1 MICSIFLAH
10 FYMRGW
16 EVYIC
21 LAWTSFLLMVK
32 CSLRSG
38 CGVLNARASY
48 GHIYWWDHGSVG
60 QRHLLMQSLTSCFS
74 ASIEYRIEQIA
85 SNFIYLLQHGDF
97 LNEICFWT
105 FSLLFISN
113 FTTYKG
119 RLICQFHEAQVMD
132 RCYLFTFKSYPT
144 SFEDGPLSRWNEIWT
159 LWFVRM
165 SVLITTT
172 LEYSLVNTKVRL
184 SVYKLRRLDQI
195 SLRRWRR
202 NMIMYHD
209 FSRTHVQTHSG
220 QRVLKSPRR
229 FIESAVALCFNSP
242 KYLRK
247 WRRQLRLHHN
257 HPRKFWERLHWLIG
271 TFPFYTRYLF
281 EKVS

>member
-1 MICSIFLAH
+1 MQSSLRLWCAKRTRIVWSHIFLGPRFCWPAPSSH
-10 FYMRGW
+10 AVSYFLFFCFYW
-16 EVYIC
+16 V
-21 LAWTSFLLMVK
+21 S
-32 CSLRSG
+32 
-38 CGVLNARASY
+38 
-48 GHIYWWDHGSVG
+48 
-60 QRHLLMQSLTSCFS
+60 
-74 ASIEYRIEQIA
+74 IEQIA

-172 LEYSLVNTKVRL
+172 LEYSLVNTKVRF
-184 SVYKLRRLDQI
+184 
-195 SLRRWRR
+195 
-202 NMIMYHD
+202 
-209 FSRTHVQTHSG
+209 FSVQTQTTRPKFASQMEAKHG
-220 QRVLKSPRR
+220 DVPRFLKNVR
-229 FIESAVALCFNSP
+229 ANT
-242 KYLRK
+242 LRSK
-247 WRRQLRLHHN
+247 S
-257 HPRKFWERLHWLIG
+257 
-271 TFPFYTRYLF
+271 T
-281 EKVS
+281 

>member
-1 MICSIFLAH
+1 MVTYIFGTTVLLASAIFSCSLLLL
-10 FYMRGW
+10 
-16 EVYIC
+16 V
-21 LAWTSFLLMVK
+21 FLLLLSINRTNSEQLYLPAATWRLLGWNM
-32 CSLRSG
+32 L
-38 CGVLNARASY
+38 LNVS
-48 GHIYWWDHGSVG
+48 
-60 QRHLLMQSLTSCFS
+60 F
-74 ASIEYRIEQIA
+74 
-85 SNFIYLLQHGDF
+85 
-97 LNEICFWT
+97 T
-105 FSLLFISN
+105 FYFN

-119 RLICQFHEAQVMD
+119 RLICQFYEAQVMD
-132 RCYLFTFKSYPT
+132 RGYLFIFKSCPT

-172 LEYSLVNTKVRL
+172 LVYSLVNTKVRL
-184 SVYKLRRLDQI
+184 SVHKLRRLDQR

-202 NMIMYHD
+202 NMMMSHD

-220 QRVLKSPRR
+220 QRVLESPRR

>member
-1 MICSIFLAH
+1 MVTYIFGTTVLLASAIFSCSLLLL
-10 FYMRGW
+10 
-16 EVYIC
+16 V
-21 LAWTSFLLMVK
+21 FLLLSSINRANSEQLYLPAATWRLLGWNM
-32 CSLRSG
+32 L
-38 CGVLNARASY
+38 LNVS
-48 GHIYWWDHGSVG
+48 
-60 QRHLLMQSLTSCFS
+60 F
-74 ASIEYRIEQIA
+74 
-85 SNFIYLLQHGDF
+85 
-97 LNEICFWT
+97 T
-105 FSLLFISN
+105 FYFN

-119 RLICQFHEAQVMD
+119 RLICQFYKTQVMD
-132 RCYLFTFKSYPT
+132 RGYLFIFKSYPT
-144 SFEDGPLSRWNEIWT
+144 SFEDGPLSKWNGIWT

-202 NMIMYHD
+202 NMIMSHD
-209 FSRTHVQTHSG
+209 FSRTQVQTHSG
-220 QRVLKSPRR
+220 QRVLESPRR

-271 TFPFYTRYLF
+271 TFPFYTWYLF

>member
-1 MICSIFLAH
+1 MATSWMKYAFERFL
-10 FYMRGW
+10 Y
-16 EVYIC
+16 
-21 LAWTSFLLMVK
+21 FLF
-32 CSLRSG
+32 
-38 CGVLNARASY
+38 
-48 GHIYWWDHGSVG
+48 
-60 QRHLLMQSLTSCFS
+60 QTLLPIRVDWFVNSMKLKSWIDATYLPSSLT
-74 ASIEYRIEQIA
+74 R
-85 SNFIYLLQHGDF
+85 
-97 LNEICFWT
+97 
-105 FSLLFISN
+105 
-113 FTTYKG
+113 
-119 RLICQFHEAQVMD
+119 QVLRMD
-132 RCYLFTFKSYPT
+132 RCQDEMKYERCGLCVCQFT
-144 SFEDGPLSRWNEIWT
+144 I
-159 LWFVRM
+159 
-165 SVLITTT
+165 T

-184 SVYKLRRLDQI
+184 SVYKLRRFDQI

>member
-1 MICSIFLAH
+1 MQSSLRLWCAKRTRIVWSHIFLGPRFCWPAPSSH
-10 FYMRGW
+10 AVSYFLFFCFYW
-16 EVYIC
+16 V
-21 LAWTSFLLMVK
+21 S
-32 CSLRSG
+32 
-38 CGVLNARASY
+38 
-48 GHIYWWDHGSVG
+48 
-60 QRHLLMQSLTSCFS
+60 
-74 ASIEYRIEQIA
+74 IEQIA

-144 SFEDGPLSRWNEIWT
+144 SFEDGPLSRWNEKWT

-184 SVYKLRRLDQI
+184 SVYKLRRLDQS

-202 NMIMYHD
+202 NIMMSHD
-209 FSRTHVQTHSG
+209 FSRTYVQTHSG